1 MRFVGRA
8 TQVASLTT
16 LLGDV
21 ASSGAGRMLIVRGR
35 RQVGKSRLF
44 SEFIGRARCDHVY
57 FTAVKAATVS
67 AQLEAFRR
75 EVHESA
81 PSLPN
86 AGDLFASNP
95 ASWADVFG
103 RLRLAAQSGPIV
115 VVLDEFPWATAA
127 DPSLEGELQV
137 AWDRYLQHLPVLLV
151 LISSDLAMMER
162 IVEHDRPLFGRGQEM
177 VIAPFNPA
185 EVRAALGNPSA
196 MTVFDAYLV
205 TGGYPKLVDEL
216 DRAGSVERYLT
227 GGLSDENS
235 NLVVVGQRSI
245 AAEFP
250 SQAQAWRV
258 LSAIGGH
265 EVGHATFS
273 NTVDRLGEGNAGGT
287 ALSRALQILVD
298 DKRVV
303 AIDTP
308 AGRDASARLRR
319 YRVADPYLRF
329 WLRFIEPQLAN
340 LARGRSD
347 LAMAAT
353 QLSWSTWRGVAIEP
367 IVRDAITRL
376 APTIPTLA
384 DIATTDAWWDRANS
398 HEIDVV
404 GSNSKNQVIAIGLI
418 KWRERR
424 QFSVE
429 ELDELAV
436 NRAVVPGAGG
446 ARLIAVCPAGV
457 RSRADPD
464 VTLDADA
471 LLSAWT

>member
-151 LISSDLAMMER
+151 LIGSDLAMMER

-177 VIAPFNPA
+177 VIMPFNPA

-404 GSNSKNQVIAIGLI
+404 GSNSKNQVIAIGSI